1 MNIKIKVM
9 FSKICLDVFEKSVLN
24 YHVKDSVNQV
34 ISNPFKK
41 DKIEHLLYHKNWI
54 DTVQWHLE
62 DLIRDP
68 EIDPIEALK
77 LKRTIDSSNQ
87 KRTDLVEYIDSFFLD
102 TYKSISTKK
111 EATLNSETPAWAIDR
126 LSILSL
132 KIFHMN
138 EEANRT
144 GANQNHLEECAR
156 KLNILK
162 EQKLDLCTSIDE
174 LISDIESGNK
184 YMKTYKQMKMYN
196 DENLNPILYNLK
208 K

>member
-1 MNIKIKVM
+1 M
-9 FSKICLDVFEKSVLN
+9 
-24 YHVKDSVNQV
+24 
-34 ISNPFKK
+34 
-41 DKIEHLLYHKNWI
+41 
-54 DTVQWHLE
+54 QWHLE

-68 EIDPIEALK
+68 EIDPTEALK

-102 TYKSISTKK
+102 TYKSISPKK

-138 EEANRT
+138 EEANRI
-144 GANQNHLEECAR
+144 GANQNHLEDCAR

-162 EQKLDLCTSIDE
+162 EQNLDLCTSIDE

-196 DENLNPILYNLK
+196 DEDLNPVLYNLK

>member
-1 MNIKIKVM
+1 M
-9 FSKICLDVFEKSVLN
+9 FSKICLEVFEKSISN
-24 YHVKDSVNQV
+24 YHVKDSVNQAL
-34 ISNPFKK
+34 SNPYEK

-68 EIDPIEALK
+68 EIDPTEALK

-87 KRTDLVEYIDSFFLD
+87 KRTDLVEFIDSFFLD
-102 TYKSISTKK
+102 TYNNISPKK

-126 LSILSL
+126 LSILAL

-138 EEANRT
+138 EEANRA
-144 GANQNHLEECAR
+144 GANQKHQEECAK
-156 KLNILK
+156 KLNVLK
-162 EQKLDLCTSIDE
+162 EQNIDLCTSVDE
-174 LISDIESGNK
+174 LIFDIESGNK

-196 DENLNPILYNLK
+196 DEDLNPVLYNLK